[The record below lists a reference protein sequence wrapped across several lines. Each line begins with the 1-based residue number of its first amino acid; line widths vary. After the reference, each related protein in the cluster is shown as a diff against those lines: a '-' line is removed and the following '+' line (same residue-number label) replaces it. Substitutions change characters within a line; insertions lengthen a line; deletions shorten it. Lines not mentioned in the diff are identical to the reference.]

1 MQRDGLKERIAAPLR
16 PEEGTRISG
25 PAPAPVDA
33 AEPAWGTGVISLDES
48 RATTAASFSEDH
60 LAVQRL
66 TRLGMVAWPAFVLLD
81 LYMVFLVHPGAPLW
95 PFLTYR
101 IVGEVM
107 MVGLLSFSSSPATS
121 LSLLR
126 TLNGCMATACSALIS
141 LMALHIGGISSAYL
155 HGISIVIMVQSIMVP
170 APWRQIL
177 KIAAPCALSFP
188 CVVGLAMVTGV
199 DQLGASAHLLA
210 SFFANYTFVL
220 GTVVVGAA
228 AGHTVWAARMQ
239 LYQSRRLG
247 RYRLEARIGEG
258 GMNEV
263 WLAWDQ
269 SLRRRVALKILR
281 VLESTSARTVARFE
295 REAHAM
301 SQLSSPNTVRVFDFG
316 ASDDGVYYIAMEY
329 LNGMDLAKLVRTV
342 GPLPPERVVHLAVQ
356 ACRSLTEAHSAGVIH
371 RDIKPANLF
380 VTRHG
385 DEFDVIKVLD
395 FGIAQHGSSSQTVH
409 TRTIAG
415 TPAFM
420 APEAWLSGHI
430 DRRSDVYSLGATLYF
445 LLTGETPFS
454 HVAGGSLFAAH
465 FSGTPLRPS
474 ALSRQPIPR
483 ELEEVVLR
491 CLAKVPEHRYA
502 TAQDLSTALELSL
515 QTTWTAEQARA
526 AWHTQLGLTS
536 MTRSGAGPASSTEP
550 PQAGPTQ
557 SFVR

>member
-1 MQRDGLKERIAAPLR
+1 MHRDGLEDRIAAPMRL
-16 PEEGTRISG
+16 EERTRISAH
-25 PAPAPVDA
+25 APAPVETE
-33 AEPAWGTGVISLDES
+33 EPASGTSAISPQNS
-48 RATTAASFSEDH
+48 RSSTVGNFSEDH

-81 LYMVFLVHPGAPLW
+81 LYMVFMVYPGAPLW
-95 PFLTYR
+95 PFVTYR
-101 IVGEVM
+101 VVGEVM
-107 MVGLLSFSSSPATS
+107 MVGLLSFSLSPRTS
-121 LSLLR
+121 LPLLR
-126 TLNGCMATACSALIS
+126 TLNGGMATACSALIS
-141 LMALHIGGISSAYL
+141 LMALHIGGIGSAYL

-170 APWRQIL
+170 APWKQIL

-188 CVVGLAMVTGV
+188 CVVGVALITNA
-199 DQLGASAHLLA
+199 DQPGASANLIA

-228 AGHTVWAARMQ
+228 AGHTVWAARLQ

-281 VLESTSARTVARFE
+281 VLESTSPRTVARFE

-329 LNGMDLAKLVRTV
+329 LNGMDLAKLVRNI
-342 GPLPPERVVHLAVQ
+342 GPLPPERVVYLAVQ
-356 ACRSLTEAHSAGVIH
+356 ACRSLAEAHAAGVIH

-380 VTRHG
+380 VTRLG
-385 DEFDVIKVLD
+385 DEYDTIKVLD
-395 FGIAQHGSSSQTVH
+395 FGIAQHGSNPEAVH

-430 DRRSDVYSLGATLYF
+430 DQRSDIYSLGATLYF

-454 HVAGGSLFAAH
+454 HVAGNSLVAAH

-474 ALSRQPIPR
+474 ALSSRPIPR
-483 ELEEVVLR
+483 ELEDVVLR

-502 TAQDLSTALELSL
+502 TVQDVSTALALSL
-515 QTTWTAEQARA
+515 QTTWTAEQASA
-526 AWHTQLGLTS
+526 AWHTQLALPS
-536 MTRSGAGPASSTEP
+536 MTESGAAPKTRTEP

>member
-1 MQRDGLKERIAAPLR
+1 LGSGAISPKDLR
-16 PEEGTRISG
+16 S
-25 PAPAPVDA
+25 
-33 AEPAWGTGVISLDES
+33 
-48 RATTAASFSEDH
+48 TTAATFSEDH

-66 TRLGMVAWPAFVLLD
+66 TRLGLVAWPAFVLLD
-81 LYMVFLVHPGAPLW
+81 LYMVFMVYPGAPLW

-107 MVGLLSFSSSPATS
+107 MVGLLSFSLSARTS
-121 LSLLR
+121 LTLLR
-126 TLNGCMATACSALIS
+126 TLNGGMATACSALIS
-141 LMALHIGGISSAYL
+141 LMALHIGGIASAYL

-188 CVVGLAMVTGV
+188 CVVGGALLISG
-199 DQLGASAHLLA
+199 DQCGASANLIA

-228 AGHTVWAARMQ
+228 AGHTVWAARLQ

-281 VLESTSARTVARFE
+281 VLESTSPRTVTRFE

-329 LNGMDLAKLVRTV
+329 LNGMDLAKLVRNV
-342 GPLPPERVVHLAVQ
+342 GPLPPERVVYLAVQ
-356 ACRSLTEAHSAGVIH
+356 ACRSLTEAHAAGVIH

-380 VTRHG
+380 VTRLG
-385 DEFDVIKVLD
+385 DEYDVIKVLD
-395 FGIAQHGSSSQTVH
+395 FGIAQHGSNAQTVH

-430 DRRSDVYSLGATLYF
+430 DQRSDIYSLGATLYF

-454 HVAGGSLFAAH
+454 HVAGSSLVAAH
-465 FSGTPLRPS
+465 FAGTPLRPS
-474 ALSRQPIPR
+474 ALSNRPIPR

-515 QTTWTAEQARA
+515 QTTWTAEQASA
-526 AWHTQLGLTS
+526 AWNTQLALRS
-536 MTRSGAGPASSTEP
+536 MTESGAAPKTRTEP
-550 PQAGPTQ
+550 PHAEPTQ

>member
-1 MQRDGLKERIAAPLR
+1 MRQELER
-16 PEEGTRISG
+16 TQISG
-25 PAPAPVDA
+25 HTP
-33 AEPAWGTGVISLDES
+33 EPTDSEPSFGSGALSPQDSWV
-48 RATTAASFSEDH
+48 TTLQNFSEDQ

-81 LYMVFLVHPGAPLW
+81 LYMVFAVYPHAPLW
-95 PFLTYR
+95 PFLAYR
-101 IVGEVM
+101 VVGEVM
-107 MVGLLSFSSSPATS
+107 MVALLSFSLSPRTS
-121 LSLLR
+121 PSLLR
-126 TLNGCMATACSALIS
+126 ALNGIMATACSALIS
-141 LMALHIGGISSAYL
+141 LMALHIGGADSAYL

-177 KIAAPCALSFP
+177 KIAGPCALSFP
-188 CVVGLAMVTGV
+188 GVVGLAMLVRAE
-199 DQLGASAHLLA
+199 QPAASANLIA
-210 SFFANYTFVL
+210 NFFANYTFVL

-228 AGHTVWAARMQ
+228 AGHTVWAARLQ

-269 SLRRRVALKILR
+269 GLRRRVALKILR
-281 VLESTSARTVARFE
+281 VFESTSPRTVTRFE
-295 REAHAM
+295 HEAHAM

-329 LNGMDLAKLVRTV
+329 LNGVDLAKLVRKV
-342 GPLPPERVVHLAVQ
+342 GPLPPERVVHFAVQ
-356 ACRSLTEAHSAGVIH
+356 ACRSLSEAHAAGVIH

-380 VTRHG
+380 VTQLGEEH
-385 DEFDVIKVLD
+385 DLIKLLD
-395 FGIAQHGSSSQTVH
+395 FGIAQHGSNQQTAH

-430 DRRSDVYSLGATLYF
+430 DQRGDIYSLGATLYF

-454 HVAGGSLFAAH
+454 HVASSSLIAAH
-465 FSGTPLRPS
+465 FSGTPRRPS
-474 ALSRQPIPR
+474 TLSKWPIPS

-491 CLAKVPEHRYA
+491 CLAKVPEHRYDS
-502 TAQDLSTALELSL
+502 AQELSTALELSL
-515 QTTWTAEQARA
+515 KTTWSAEQARA
-526 AWHTQLGLTS
+526 AWYAELALPA
-536 MTRSGAGPASSTEP
+536 MASGAAPATSTEP
-550 PQAGPTQ
+550 PHAQPTQ